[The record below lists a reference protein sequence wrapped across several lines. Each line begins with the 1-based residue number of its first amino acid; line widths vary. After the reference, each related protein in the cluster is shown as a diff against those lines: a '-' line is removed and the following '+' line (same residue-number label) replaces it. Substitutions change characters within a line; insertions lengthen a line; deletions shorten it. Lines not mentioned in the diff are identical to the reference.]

1 MSEAATG
8 ITRDLMQAGRYSRAE
23 ALDICRNALPGQ
35 WKPGKPFPEL
45 MIAEQDLVELLEGG
59 KPA

>member
-23 ALDICRNALPGQ
+23 ALDICRNALPGHVDDVGGMQ
-35 WKPGKPFPEL
+35 RERATIFRKVDAL
-45 MIAEQDLVELLEGG
+45 NVE
-59 KPA
+59 